1 MTETRV
7 YLCWYSTKPVDFC
20 HLSELAGI
28 RPTAIAEK
36 GTPVISHIDGNPVH
50 RMEKDGQWTTVFH
63 KENSLTYELPT
74 YRGQKVYSL
83 LNKMMKTIQHPAEL
97 GEYCK
102 SNGINAHL
110 EIVIYGITDNY
121 SIPAFD
127 FSKEFVSFLATI
139 NASVDFDLYTSPLVI
154 KELPKQ

>member
-36 GTPVISHIDGNPVH
+36 GTPVISHIDGNPVQ
-50 RMEKDGQWTTVFH
+50 RMGKDGQWTTVFH

-74 YRGQKVYSL
+74 YRGLKVYSL
-83 LNKMMKTIQHPAEL
+83 LNKMMKTIQHPVEL

-102 SNGINAHL
+102 SNGINAKL
-110 EIVIYGITDNY
+110 EIVIEGITDTY
-121 SIPAFD
+121 SIPVFS
-127 FSKEFVSFLATI
+127 FSKEFITFLSQI
-139 NASVDFDLYTSPLVI
+139 NAWVDFDLYTSPFVL
-154 KELPKQ
+154 KELPK

>member
-1 MTETRV
+1 MTKTRV
-7 YLCWYSTKPVDFC
+7 YLCWYSKNTIDFC

-28 RPTAIAEK
+28 QPTKITKK
-36 GTPVISHIDGNPVH
+36 GTPVVSHKDGSLVK
-50 RMEKDGQWTTVFH
+50 RVEKDGQWATALH
-63 KENSLTYELPT
+63 RENSLTYELPP
-74 YRGQKVYSL
+74 YRGWKVYNL

-127 FSKEFVSFLATI
+127 FSKELVSFLATI